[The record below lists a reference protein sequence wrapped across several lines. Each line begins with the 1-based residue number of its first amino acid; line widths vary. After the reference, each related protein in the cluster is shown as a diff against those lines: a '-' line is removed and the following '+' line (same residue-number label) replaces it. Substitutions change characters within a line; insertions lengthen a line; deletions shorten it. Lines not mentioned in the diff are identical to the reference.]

1 MRSLRGFSSTSP
13 TFLRF
18 AGGGFTLDLFPNQAK
33 AYVFLEFVS
42 LPPLQPSP
50 TGEGAVLRQIQ
61 ITAAVSLWIVMKLLL
76 FLQPMSPL
84 PLWGRVRVGAAD
96 NSSADLGFCRVVVQV
111 MVWKEVYC
119 KQPLRRQAARINKV
133 WDNNGNGNK
142 IMQMLCDE
150 MAFLGAK

>member
-1 MRSLRGFSSTSP
+1 
-13 TFLRF
+13 
-18 AGGGFTLDLFPNQAK
+18 
-33 AYVFLEFVS
+33 
-42 LPPLQPSP
+42 
-50 TGEGAVLRQIQ
+50 
-61 ITAAVSLWIVMKLLL
+61 MKLLL
-76 FLQPMSPL
+76 FLQPMRSL
-84 PLWGRVRVGAAD
+84 PLWGRVSVGAAD

-150 MAFLGAK
+150 MAFLGAKRTIKFLEDEVKAMEKALWQYIKDNRELSDNAPSGWISLSAGLTRWHWRRLPSLALKSGRCVAQPRRYRY